1 MFWELGKKANCVC
14 STINAQGL
22 FISLFWLS
30 PAANIIQLNC
40 WHCPKLHTNCRS
52 TPHNYFF
59 LVCDESGQPPEAIV
73 AIRTQDLFDIPHGCS
88 QQYKVEY
95 IKQSSEP
102 SAI

>member
-1 MFWELGKKANCVC
+1 MHKGC
-14 STINAQGL
+14 L
-22 FISLFWLS
+22 FLCFDCLL
-30 PAANIIQLNC
+30 QLILYNFIADTVQNYTLIVG
-40 WHCPKLHTNCRS
+40 PLH
-52 TPHNYFF
+52 FF